1 MPYWG
6 GWTAAIVG
14 ALGLTS
20 AYAATKLAE
29 QNGLTVFD
37 RNGLTVTLG
46 AAAAAAYFNTWDTNF
61 GSGRVDFRTGANTG
75 DAEWGEGYLKSYLEA
90 VYAAPKLGQFYSGIG
105 GVAAVT
111 LGSGDAGG
119 FTTGGDGNIDE
130 ERLYIGWRSG
140 KLLTDSEEELL
151 DLSYGRQEFHVGDG
165 FLIWDGNLDQLD
177 KGALWLTP
185 RLSFERAGLVRI
197 NTHPVRGDLFYLQSD
212 ADQDNTELAGVDLEY
227 FEEGVGT
234 LGLMYFHIFDSTPT
248 FFGPRAGMNVVD
260 LRVNEARLPFAPNWS
275 FWGEYVIET
284 GNGTD
289 GRIDANGWYV
299 EADYSRSDWRW
310 SPILSYRYAFFSG
323 GEIGDTTRRDFDPL
337 FYGFSRGWGTWFQGE
352 ITGEYLLFNSNQVNH
367 KVQVELTPLENLAIG
382 AIYYKFWLAEKNY
395 FGTPVSDNEFDDEIN
410 LYANWVIS
418 DQVSL
423 SVVYGAAFPGP
434 AARQAFG
441 DDKVYQ
447 LIEMGIFLS
456 Y

>member
-1 MPYWG
+1 MG
-6 GWTAAIVG
+6 T
-14 ALGLTS
+14 LGLTS
-20 AYAATKLAE
+20 AYAATKLPELTGLTVFE
-29 QNGLTVFD
+29 QNGLTVA
-37 RNGLTVTLG
+37 LG

-75 DAEWGEGYLKSYLEA
+75 DAEWGEGYLKPYLGA
-90 VYAAPKLGQFYSGIG
+90 GYASPTLGRFYG
-105 GVAAVT
+105 GVAGVAAMTVGT
-111 LGSGDAGG
+111 GDASG
-119 FTTGGDGNIDE
+119 FTTGGDGNIEE
-130 ERLYIGWRSG
+130 ERLYIGWRPG
-140 KLLTDSEEELL
+140 KLLIDSEEELL

-165 FLIWDGNLDQLD
+165 FLIWDGNLDQFD

-197 NTHPVRGDLFYLQSD
+197 ATHPVRGDLFYLRSD
-212 ADQDNTELAGVDLEY
+212 ADQDNTELAGANLEY
-227 FEEGVGT
+227 VEEGVGT
-234 LGLMYFHIFDSTPT
+234 LGLMYFHIFASTPT
-248 FFGPRAGMNVVD
+248 IFGPRAGMNLID

-275 FWGEYVIET
+275 FWGEYVLET
-284 GNGTD
+284 GNGPD

-299 EADYSRSDWRW
+299 EADYTHSNWSW
-310 SPILSYRYAFFSG
+310 SPKLSYRYAFFSG
-323 GEIGDTTRRDFDPL
+323 DKIGDTTRRGFDPL

-352 ITGEYLLFNSNQVNH
+352 ITGEYLLFNSNQINH
-367 KVQVELTPLENLAIG
+367 KVHVELNPSEHLAFG
-382 AIYYKFWLAEKNY
+382 AIYYKFWLDQKNY
-395 FGTPVSDNEFDDEIN
+395 FGTPVSDNEFDDEFN

-441 DDKVYQ
+441 DDKVFQ
-447 LIEMGIFLS
+447 LIEVGIFLS